1 LFSRPDFVNMDYN
14 ISESRTN
21 VKVNKNEVDSLEHFG
36 GILRDEQE
44 RRKWQNPEE
53 VLAEI
58 GLQPGMTFIDIGC
71 GQGFFTIP
79 AAKIVGESGKVYASD
94 INQINV
100 NKLREKVNAAG
111 LMNVIMQTGKAEDLK
126 LCDACADIIFIG
138 IVLHDF
144 QDPLKVLANARSML
158 KPTGRLV
165 DLDWKKE
172 PMEFGPPMHIR
183 FSEEKAI
190 QLIESSGFK
199 VKTKKASGLYHYLI
213 NANL

>member
-1 LFSRPDFVNMDYN
+1 M
-14 ISESRTN
+14 
-21 VKVNKNEVDSLEHFG
+21 EHFG

>member
-1 LFSRPDFVNMDYN
+1 MDYN

-21 VKVNKNEVDSLEHFG
+21 IIVNKNEVDPLEHFG
-36 GILRDEQE
+36 GILRYEQE
-44 RRKWQNPEE
+44 RRKWQNPEN

-58 GLQPGMTFIDIGC
+58 GLQPGMTFMDVGC

-111 LMNVIMQTGKAEDLK
+111 LMNVIIQTGKAEDLK
-126 LCDACADIIFIG
+126 LCEACADIIFFG

-144 QDPLKVLANARSML
+144 QDPSKVLANAHSML

-172 PMEFGPPMHIR
+172 PMEFGPPMNRR

-190 QLIESSGFK
+190 KLIESSGVK
-199 VKTKKASGLYHYLI
+199 VQTTKASGLYHYLI
-213 NANL
+213 VANL

>member
-1 LFSRPDFVNMDYN
+1 MDYN